1 MSITVTLDTISDSSA
16 EFIRDVIRQNLTD
29 TQATPRSGSSWIFKS
44 LTEKKVLDY
53 PFVIINVDSASIHKR
68 VFGNNYIGAS
78 LIVHIEVWADK
89 LHDRD
94 TISDEAVKILRNV
107 NSADSDSKTLGNNK
121 LFFIDSNEDI
131 DDRTDV
137 ENKLIRIKLID
148 VEMDYGGL

>member
-1 MSITVTLDTISDSSA
+1 MSITVTLDTISASSA